1 MRRHRLSVIG
11 ANVRFGFKLSWRTG
25 RTRTFLVVLVP
36 LLQSL
41 LPAALA
47 LVLRSLVNRAVEV
60 VGGESSDSAQ
70 LGLIVALSFVLAGS
84 LALTQSLQQYLSQSN
99 LEALEH
105 RLSIDVIEHASSLE
119 FAYFE
124 QPEFQDMFRHVGE
137 MPAHHVHELVTK
149 SVRSV
154 ASLLT
159 VGSLFVILLQ
169 IEPLVVLYFLPLT
182 VPYLLFRSWV
192 AKSRFLTTKSQ
203 TRGRRWAQYYS
214 SQVTT
219 EATLPEVRTFDLAPL
234 FVRKLK
240 DTRLAI
246 GDENQR
252 LFRIELWGSALFN
265 VMAVL
270 VVHIALFQTVGRVG
284 SGSLTVGDI
293 AIFATAAAGLRGAI
307 DGLVMAV
314 AGLRWHLAVLADLDR
329 FFALGP
335 PVSSKPVL
343 RVSEPVDETIA
354 VLADGE
360 SGESGES
367 GELRVKDLTFSYPG
381 VESPILDGLTFD
393 VAPGETVAVVGR
405 NGSGKSTL
413 VKLLTRLYQP
423 DSGSIRISGTELSAA
438 EAGFVRDNVAVVFQ
452 QFGRFAA
459 TASENIAMGNWRQL
473 LEEPEKVRATAQRV
487 GLDCMMESLPQGYDT
502 LLGRE
507 FGEVTLSGGQWQ
519 TVAIAR
525 AFARDAPLMI
535 LDEPTANLDA
545 EAEYEVFSHFK
556 ELTEARSTLLISH
569 RFATLAL
576 ADRIV
581 VLEDGRA
588 CEQGTHAE
596 LVASGGAYAR
606 LYSLYRRQGD
616 GDVWGGA
623 EEDRFKVG

>member
-1 MRRHRLSVIG
+1 MPWHRLSVIG

-47 LVLRSLVNRAVEV
+47 LVLRALVNRAVDV

-192 AKSRFLTTKSQ
+192 AKSRYLTTRSQ

-252 LFRIELWGSALFN
+252 LFRIELLGSALFN

-329 FFALGP
+329 FFALEP
-335 PVSSKPVL
+335 PASAKPVL
-343 RVSEPVDETIA
+343 SVSEPVDEA
-354 VLADGE
+354 VAIVADGK
-360 SGESGES
+360 S

-381 VESPILDGLTFD
+381 ADSPILDGLTFD
-393 VAPGETVAVVGR
+393 VAPGETVAIVGR

-423 DSGSIRISGTELSAA
+423 DRGSISISGTDLSAA

-473 LEEPEKVRATAQRV
+473 LEEPDKVRATAQRV

-507 FGEVTLSGGQWQ
+507 FGDVTLSGGQWQ

-588 CEQGTHAE
+588 CEQGTHGE

-623 EEDRFKVG
+623 EQDHFKVG